1 MKVLVIEDDKETNQY
16 LCQSLKQQGWS
27 VDSADNGQDGL
38 FLGLEGQYDV
48 IVLDRMLPSIDGLT
62 VLSTLRAANVSAR
75 VLILSALDSVD
86 ERVKGLKQGGDDYL
100 TKPFAL
106 SELIARIEI
115 LSTRGGVN
123 HVTNTSTKLINGHLE
138 LDLLGHHALLAG
150 NKIELQAKEFKLLK
164 YLLEHIDHVVTRS
177 LLFEAVWDYN
187 FDPQTNVIDVHIARL
202 RKKLDLPNY
211 PNLIETVRGSG
222 YRMIKARQ

>member
-1 MKVLVIEDDKETNQY
+1 MKVLVIEDDKDTREY
-16 LCQSLKQQGWS
+16 LCQSLKQQGYE

-38 FLGLEGQYDV
+38 FLALEGDYQV

-62 VLSTLRAANVSAR
+62 VLSTLRAANTPAR

-106 SELIARIEI
+106 VELIARVEI
-115 LSTRGGVN
+115 LASRA
-123 HVTNTSTKLINGHLE
+123 SSSSAPAIQSQLRNGHIQ
-138 LDLLGHHALLAG
+138 LDLLSQEVYVAS
-150 NKIELQAKEFKLLK
+150 NKVNLQAKEFKLLR
-164 YLLEHIDHVVTRS
+164 YLVEHAGQVVTRS

-202 RKKLDLPNY
+202 RKKLEIEGQ
-211 PNLIETVRGSG
+211 PNLIETVRGAG
-222 YRMIKARQ
+222 YRMVKAT

>member
-1 MKVLVIEDDKETNQY
+1 MKVLVIEDDKETNLY
-16 LCQSLKQQGWS
+16 LVQSLKQQGWT

-48 IVLDRMLPSIDGLT
+48 IILDRMLPNIDGLT
-62 VLSTLRAANVSAR
+62 VLSTLRAASVTAR

-86 ERVKGLKQGGDDYL
+86 ERVRGLKQGGDDYL

-115 LSTRGGVN
+115 ISSRGATSSVASNSTLS
-123 HVTNTSTKLINGHLE
+123 NGPLE
-138 LDLLGHHALLAG
+138 LDLMTHHALLAG
-150 NKIELQAKEFKLLK
+150 EKVELQAKEFKLLK
-164 YLLEHIDHVVTRS
+164 YFLEHIDQVVTRS

-202 RKKLDLPNY
+202 RKKLDIPEG

-222 YRMIKARQ
+222 YRMIRVN

>member
-16 LCQSLKQQGWS
+16 LSQSLKQQGWT

-48 IVLDRMLPSIDGLT
+48 IVLDRMLPNIDGLT
-62 VLSTLRAANVSAR
+62 VLSTLRAASIGAR

-106 SELIARIEI
+106 SELVARVEI
-115 LSTRGGVN
+115 LASRGGV
-123 HVTNTSTKLINGHLE
+123 TALSNTSKLTNGPLE
-138 LDLLGHHALLAG
+138 LDLMAHHAVLAG

-164 YLLEHIDHVVTRS
+164 YLLEHVDQVVTRS

-202 RKKLDLPNY
+202 RKKLDLPEQ

-222 YRMIKARQ
+222 YRMRKAN

>member
-1 MKVLVIEDDKETNQY
+1 MKLLVIEDDKETREY
-16 LCQSLKQQGWS
+16 LCHSLKQNGWE

-38 FLGLEGQYDV
+38 FLALEGHYQV
-48 IVLDRMLPSIDGLT
+48 IILDRMLPKIDGLT
-62 VLSTLRAANVSAR
+62 VLSTLRAAQTQAR

-106 SELIARIEI
+106 AELIARVEI
-115 LSTRGGVN
+115 LASRVQSQHTVSSK
-123 HVTNTSTKLINGHLE
+123 VISNGYLE
-138 LDLLGHHALLAG
+138 LDLLSHELFVASQ
-150 NKIELQAKEFKLLK
+150 KVTLQAKEFKLLR
-164 YLLEHIDHVVTRS
+164 YLIEHTGQVVTRS

-202 RKKLDLPNY
+202 RKKLEVDGKPN
-211 PNLIETVRGSG
+211 PIETVRGAG
-222 YRMIKARQ
+222 YRMVRIA

>member
-1 MKVLVIEDDKETNQY
+1 MKVLVIEDDKDTREY
-16 LCQSLKQQGWS
+16 LCQSLKQQGYE

-38 FLGLEGQYDV
+38 FLALEGEYQV

-62 VLSTLRAANVSAR
+62 VLSTLRAANTTAR

-106 SELIARIEI
+106 AELIARLEI
-115 LSTRGGVN
+115 LASRAV
-123 HVTNTSTKLINGHLE
+123 SSSAPSIQSQLRNGHIQ
-138 LDLLGHHALLAG
+138 LDLLSQEVFVASQKV
-150 NKIELQAKEFKLLK
+150 NLQAKEFKLLR
-164 YLLEHIDHVVTRS
+164 YLVEHAGQVVTRS

-202 RKKLDLPNY
+202 RKKLEIEGQ
-211 PNLIETVRGSG
+211 PNLIETVRGAG
-222 YRMIKARQ
+222 YRMVKAT

>member
-16 LCQSLKQQGWS
+16 LVQSLKQQGWA
-27 VDSADNGQDGL
+27 VDSASNGQDGL
-38 FLGLEGQYDV
+38 FLGLEGQHDV
-48 IVLDRMLPSIDGLT
+48 IILDRMLPGIDGLT
-62 VLSTLRAANVSAR
+62 VLSTLRAANVAAR

-106 SELIARIEI
+106 SELIARVEI
-115 LSTRGGVN
+115 LSSRVASMTASLQSN
-123 HVTNTSTKLINGHLE
+123 KLHNGPLE
-138 LDLLGHHALLAG
+138 LDLLAHHAVLSG
-150 NKIELQAKEFKLLK
+150 RKIELQAKEFQLLK
-164 YLLEHIDHVVTRS
+164 YLLEHVDQVVTRS

-202 RKKLDLPNY
+202 RKKIDLEGQ
-211 PNLIETVRGSG
+211 PNLIETVRGAG
-222 YRMIKARQ
+222 YRMRKAL